1 MKDETKPEKEKKKS
15 DKTKKEAKATKA
27 AKTTKTVKTAKASST
42 AKPERLANG
51 QFKKGQSGSP
61 STQFTTRPPNAGRKK
76 AMYKQEL
83 QRLREELGEP
93 ISQEE
98 YRKFLQFALSISLV
112 EAKAIAKREGV
123 PLVFLCALNGLIGD
137 IESKNANNILRL
149 ASSIFAAPTQS
160 TEITIQGDVS
170 KFEKM
175 STEDL
180 ERMLDAMQ
188 ANKRRDAKTDEIE
201 NESDNNSETE
211 SK

>member
-1 MKDETKPEKEKKKS
+1 MKDETKNEKDKEKKKS

-27 AKTTKTVKTAKASST
+27 AKTTKAAKASST

-93 ISQEE
+93 ISQEG
-98 YRKFLQFALSISLV
+98 YRNVLQFALSISLV
-112 EAKAIAKREGV
+112 EAKAIAKKEGV

-175 STEDL
+175 STEEL

-188 ANKRRDAKTDEIE
+188 ANRPKDAQTDEIE
-201 NESDNNSETE
+201 NESDDNSETE

>member
-1 MKDETKPEKEKKKS
+1 MKDETKNEKDKEKKKS

-27 AKTTKTVKTAKASST
+27 VKTTKAAKASST

-98 YRKFLQFALSISLV
+98 YRKFLQFALSLSLK
-112 EAKAIAKREGV
+112 EAKEIVKREGI
-123 PLVFLCALNGLIGD
+123 PLVFVCATNGIIGD
-137 IESKNANNILRL
+137 IESKNVNNILRL

-175 STEDL
+175 GTEDL
-180 ERMLDAMQ
+180 ERMLDAML
-188 ANKRRDAKTDEIE
+188 ANRQGNAQTDEIE